1 MNTLQ
6 KKKKKKKK
14 KTSTNATER
23 CPQLND
29 SEILLIKSIA
39 DKIVQTIIII
49 VKITI

>member
-1 MNTLQ
+1 MYDHITENKENKQ
-6 KKKKKKKK
+6 
-14 KTSTNATER
+14 TSTNATER